1 MLEARMRGAP
11 IRVYVAE
18 DHPVYREGLTR
29 ILGQRPAFEL
39 VGEASDGREALDE
52 IRTIVPD
59 VALMDIQMPELDG
72 LAVLNAIRRDGL
84 VTKVALLSGA
94 FDSELVYT
102 AIAAGA
108 DAVLPKTSGPEV
120 VARAIVTVAEGG
132 TVLPAEL
139 HGGLAGEIRK
149 LGARAGP
156 QLSAREQEVL
166 QLTADGFSAAEIGE
180 RIFITAATVKTHLQ
194 GAYQKLGVSDR
205 AAAVAEAMRHG
216 LLE

>member
-1 MLEARMRGAP
+1 MRAEP

-18 DHPVYREGLTR
+18 DHPLYRDGLTR
-29 ILGQRPAFEL
+29 MLSQRPAFVL
-39 VGEASDGREALDE
+39 VGEASDGRAALDG
-52 IRTIVPD
+52 IRELVPE

-72 LAVLNAIRRDGL
+72 VAVLGAIRRDGL
-84 VTKVALLSGA
+84 PIKVALLSGA
-94 FDSELVYT
+94 FDDEVVYT
-102 AIAAGA
+102 AIASGA
-108 DAVLPKTSGPEV
+108 DAILPKTSGPDA
-120 VARAIVTVAEGG
+120 VARAIVAIAAGE

-149 LGARAGP
+149 RGASAGP
-156 QLSAREQEVL
+156 QLTPREQEIL

-194 GAYQKLGVSDR
+194 SAYQKLGVSDR